1 VKDRRER
8 ASSVQTG
15 AHGEIFRLSIT
26 GPFRPAG
33 SGITQ
38 EANESTEWMRVQIV
52 TFTLLVSSLAFVTA
66 RQPLTMSV
74 SPMQSFGP
82 TTLTVRVHVEPSA
95 DNRILEVVVESDEYY
110 RSSRVPLEGQD
121 APRTTS
127 LELRNLPSGT
137 YEVRGALIDGVGHDR
152 AAVRARV
159 IVLESAAGDE
169 RDEGPPYRTG
179 RVGMRARF
187 HNVLS

>member
-1 VKDRRER
+1 
-8 ASSVQTG
+8 
-15 AHGEIFRLSIT
+15 
-26 GPFRPAG
+26 
-33 SGITQ
+33 
-38 EANESTEWMRVQIV
+38 MRVQIV